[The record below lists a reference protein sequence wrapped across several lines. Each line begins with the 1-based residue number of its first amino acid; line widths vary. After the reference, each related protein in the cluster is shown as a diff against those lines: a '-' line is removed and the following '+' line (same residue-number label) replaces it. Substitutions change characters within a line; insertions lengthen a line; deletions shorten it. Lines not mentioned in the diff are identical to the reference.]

1 MSAPAVPAQVHSL
14 SLSLSLYIYIYIY
27 IYLHV
32 FMCVLAKCFIL
43 FMMRVVWD
51 WFQFHCAL
59 FNGGSNTSV
68 IIFVHLLLVCNI
80 SNHKHMNAIYIYIYI
95 LSFDVKL
102 FVTFGF

>member
-1 MSAPAVPAQVHSL
+1 M
-14 SLSLSLYIYIYIY
+14 
-27 IYLHV
+27 YL
-32 FMCVLAKCFIL
+32 CVLIEFCAFCVLVKCFIL

-68 IIFVHLLLVCNI
+68 IIFVHLLLVCHI

-95 LSFDVKL
+95 YHLM
-102 FVTFGF
+102 